1 MKAYRKKRLLLCGFI
16 IPDKRSSGKY
26 LYKISGSEHT
36 GRSEYLIKTVL
47 SDVLSVRKG
56 PESALLFLTWKS
68 AITPHAADL
77 PQKEVS
83 SMSRTMTR
91 DLTEGRPLKLIV
103 SFALPLLF
111 GVLFQQFYSF
121 VDTAIVGRFLG
132 AERLAAVGAT
142 GAVNFL
148 VIGMCLGLCS
158 GFSIPIAQAFG
169 AKNET
174 EMRRCVW
181 HAIMLSAILSLLF
194 AVVSAL
200 LCKPL
205 LRLMNTPEE
214 IIDDSASYIGI
225 IFAAIPCCILY
236 NMAGG
241 ILRALGDSRTPVF
254 FLILASLINVV
265 LDLFL
270 IIVCGMDVAGAAVAT
285 AVSQL
290 LAGIGCVIV
299 MIRRFPVLRLNRDDR
314 HFDPVLAK
322 KMLGTGLPM
331 GLQFS
336 ITAIGSV
343 LVQWSVNGLGVNAVA
358 AVSGAVKLSAFFA
371 CFFDALATTIA
382 TYAGQN
388 MGARKLDRIHQGLRC
403 TAGVGFVYCLV
414 TFGVVMLFSGPLLG
428 MFIDANAAPEVTTM
442 GIQYLTINVAFY
454 IPLLF
459 VNILRLSIQG
469 MGFTRVAMLAGL
481 SEMIARSAIALFV
494 VPAVGFTGACFASPA
509 AWILADLFLFPCYF
523 QIMRTLR
530 QRLLPDTDEF
540 RNNANI
546 IHLHKAA

>member
-1 MKAYRKKRLLLCGFI
+1 
-16 IPDKRSSGKY
+16 
-26 LYKISGSEHT
+26 
-36 GRSEYLIKTVL
+36 
-47 SDVLSVRKG
+47 
-56 PESALLFLTWKS
+56 
-68 AITPHAADL
+68 
-77 PQKEVS
+77 
-83 SMSRTMTR
+83 MTR

-103 SFALPLLF
+103 SFALPMLF
-111 GVLFQQFYSF
+111 GVLFQQLYSF
-121 VDTAIVGRFLG
+121 VDTAVVGRFLG

-142 GAVNFL
+142 GSVNFL
-148 VIGMCLGLCS
+148 VIGLCLGLCS

-169 AKNET
+169 AKDER
-174 EMRRCVW
+174 EIRRCVW
-181 HAIMLSAILSLLF
+181 HAVVLSSVLRVLF
-194 AVVSAL
+194 AVLSVL

-214 IIDDSASYIGI
+214 ILDHSASYIGI
-225 IFAAIPCCILY
+225 IFAAIPCCVLY

-241 ILRALGDSRTPVF
+241 ILRSLGDSRTPVV
-254 FLILASLINVV
+254 FLVLASLVNII

-299 MIRRFPVLRLNRDDR
+299 MIRRFPVLHLNREDR
-314 HFDPVLAK
+314 RFDLALAR

-343 LVQWSVNGLGVNAVA
+343 MVQWSVNGLGVNAVA

-371 CFFDALATTIA
+371 CVFDALASTMA

-403 TAGVGFVYCLV
+403 TSVLGIVYCAAA
-414 TFGVVMLFSGPLLG
+414 FSVVALFARPMLGL
-428 MFIDANAAPEVTTM
+428 FIDADAAPEVTEM
-442 GIQYLTINVAFY
+442 GIRFLMINAAFY
-454 IPLLF
+454 VPLLF
-459 VNILRLSIQG
+459 VNIVRLSIQG

-481 SEMIARSAIALFV
+481 FEMIARTAVALFI
-494 VPAVGFTGACFASPA
+494 VPAAGFTGACFASPA
-509 AWILADLFLFPCYF
+509 AWVLADLFLFPCYF

-530 QRLLPDTDEF
+530 QRLMPDAPEV
-540 RNNANI
+540 RENRKV
-546 IHLHKAA
+546 LRLRRAA